1 MIFHNPKGEAPM
13 YLNNWKTHAHLQ
25 GTFHIAACTLLLF
38 SIAMLAGCSGGGTQT
53 DNKGRKDSNSNT
65 PTPSPSSSPK
75 TLTLSDTPID
85 VSGGSI
91 HLEFPG
97 GSFPE
102 TAAGSGIYQ
111 CSNCSLVSGSLFD
124 DNDSSPLPDTSLG
137 INATDEF
144 TITLTIEGS
153 EQVEFHGIP
162 TAKTVSIKID
172 GTKYQKRSNSRFFH
186 RGNKKITQIDVAK
199 KVGSVTTTDTY
210 AAKPSTGQKPLP
222 KNGKLSVEFILK
234 DLP

>member
-1 MIFHNPKGEAPM
+1 M

-53 DNKGRKDSNSNT
+53 DNKGRRDSNSDT
-65 PTPSPSSSPK
+65 PTPSPSVAPK
-75 TLTLSDTPID
+75 TLTLADTPID

-124 DNDSSPLPDTSLG
+124 DNDVSPLPDASLG

-144 TITLTIEGS
+144 TITLKIQRS
-153 EQVEFHGIP
+153 EQIEIHGIP
-162 TAKTVSIKID
+162 AAKTVSITID
-172 GTKYQKRSNSRFFH
+172 DGKYQKRTNSRLFH
-186 RGNKKITQIDVAK
+186 RGGQQINEIDVTK
-199 KVGSVTTTDTY
+199 KTGAMTSTDTY
-210 AAKPSTGQKPLP
+210 KPSPSAGEKPLP
-222 KNGKLSVEFILK
+222 KNGKLSIELILK
-234 DLP
+234 DMP

>member
-1 MIFHNPKGEAPM
+1 M
-13 YLNNWKTHAHLQ
+13 YLNNWKTRTHFQ

-53 DNKGRKDSNSNT
+53 DNKVRNDSNSNT
-65 PTPSPSSSPK
+65 PTPK
-75 TLTLSDTPID
+75 AATLSDTPID

-144 TITLTIEGS
+144 TITLKMQGS
-153 EQVEFHGIP
+153 EQIEIHGIP
-162 TAKTVSIKID
+162 TAKTVSITID
-172 GTKYQKRSNSRFFH
+172 DGKYQKRTNSRLFH
-186 RGNKKITQIDVAK
+186 RGGQQINEIDVTK
-199 KVGSVTTTDTY
+199 KAGTVTTTDTY
-210 AAKPSTGQKPLP
+210 KPSPSGSEKPLP
-222 KNGKLSVEFILK
+222 KNGKLSIELILK
-234 DLP
+234 DVP